1 MDTKENKTIKFI
13 IISILIITVIS
24 LIGFAFARYITR
36 LNGGA
41 TADIAKWSFKVNGK
55 TDENF
60 VIDLA
65 NTRTGVTQEAEVQEG
80 YIGPG
85 TAGAFQL
92 ELDAT
97 GSEASLEYNIN
108 MNVDYSNNQ
117 VFPKNLIF
125 YSDSTMQNAIYH
137 TDNNINLNGF
147 IGWNDNNKIH
157 TKTIYWKWDYETGST
172 QTEKDNNDIA
182 DSYWMGKPIT
192 LSMNVTAKQVSENP
206 TTGQYNVTFDANGG
220 TLQGYGNAST
230 ATKQVTYGEAYGSLP
245 TPTRE
250 GYNFV
255 GWETNII
262 PTSEDSW
269 EQGSVDIYGE
279 KLDLTDRIRLKN
291 DLKIMP
297 NTKYILSVNNEESII
312 FRVLAFWNEQGMFI
326 NSIQGTSTNNYGF
339 SKKEFITTQDAAFLN
354 LTLMYTDGTSTIT
367 ADKAEDANISLKV
380 IVNNEMIVTN
390 SSNHTLIAIWEPTP
404 NNP

>member
-1 MDTKENKTIKFI
+1 MDINEKMKKNGKYKSI
-13 IISILIITVIS
+13 IVLIITILALMS

-60 VIDLA
+60 VINLA
-65 NTRTGVTQEAEVQEG
+65 NTRTGITQEAEVQEG

-125 YSDSTMQNAIYH
+125 YSDSEMQNAIYH

-147 IGWNDNNKIH
+147 IGWNDNSKVH
-157 TKTIYWKWDYETGST
+157 TKNIYWKWDYETGET
-172 QTEKDNNDIA
+172 QTEKDNNDVA
-182 DSYWMGKPIT
+182 DSYWMGKPII
-192 LSMNVTAKQVSENP
+192 LSMNVTAKQVSENS

-220 TLQGYGNAST
+220 TLQGYGNAEKM
-230 ATKQVTYGEAYGSLP
+230 TKQIVNGNTCGDLP
-245 TPTRE
+245 TPSRE
-250 GYNFV
+250 GYTFI
-255 GWETNII
+255 GWTTDNM
-262 PTSEDSW
+262 
-269 EQGSVDIYGE
+269 GSIVENLISGVANSGRYYF
-279 KLDLTDRIRLKN
+279 KN
-291 DLKIMP
+291 
-297 NTKYILSVNNEESII
+297 
-312 FRVLAFWNEQGMFI
+312 R
-326 NSIQGTSTNNYGF
+326 
-339 SKKEFITTQDAAFLN
+339 
-354 LTLMYTDGTSTIT
+354 
-367 ADKAEDANISLKV
+367 
-380 IVNNEMIVTN
+380 
-390 SSNHTLIAIWEPTP
+390 
-404 NNP
+404 